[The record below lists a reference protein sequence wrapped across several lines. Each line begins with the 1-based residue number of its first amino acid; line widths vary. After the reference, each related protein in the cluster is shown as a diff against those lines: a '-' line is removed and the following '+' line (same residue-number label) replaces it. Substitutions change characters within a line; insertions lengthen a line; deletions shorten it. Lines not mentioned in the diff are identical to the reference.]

1 MGLDGTDNRQAAPV
15 ARRCPNPPSG
25 APEPGRAQRPE
36 GEGGAVAASA
46 DPGCTTPPPQ
56 TSRSAHS
63 GRSEALAAA
72 RRARHRRRPWRTGP
86 AARKKENERGGGDGR
101 ERRVRG
107 GGTCSP
113 PADPPSTTPGVGVRA
128 GPRSARLS
136 RTCRGGATTR
146 GAGAQNEC
154 GARSQQRGAGRGP
167 CRKGSRRS
175 GGGARARG
183 LACGGA
189 SPPVKNRRPPES
201 LVSDPRPHPFSRGQS
216 KTIWR
221 PRPRALARIVPRHKM
236 RADAAEKHACRTR
249 IDLRHWIEGEEAV
262 GHTCRC
268 VDGCT
273 VGAHRRCE
281 VPPIPPTP
289 PTSPPPNP
297 PSFAPPKAQCCHGL
311 LQASHWSLSNIFLG
325 RKSMTSALDSVHKSR
340 FSCDCI

>member
-1 MGLDGTDNRQAAPV
+1 MHDP
-15 ARRCPNPPSG
+15 
-25 APEPGRAQRPE
+25 
-36 GEGGAVAASA
+36 ASA
-46 DPGCTTPPPQ
+46 DQPKRPQ
-56 TSRSAHS
+56 
-63 GRSEALAAA
+63 
-72 RRARHRRRPWRTGP
+72 RTKRGPRLGATGQAP
-86 AARKKENERGGGDGR
+86 AAPLAHRSRGAQKGKRKGGGGDGR

-281 VPPIPPTP
+281 VPPFPPTP
-289 PTSPPPNP
+289 HPSPLPKPNVVMAFCKRP
-297 PSFAPPKAQCCHGL
+297 IGVYR
-311 LQASHWSLSNIFLG
+311 IFFLAE
-325 RKSMTSALDSVHKSR
+325 SQ
-340 FSCDCI
+340 